1 MNEPQTFAAAMRSDQ
16 ANVVQTLALAF
27 QDDPALSWIMPDPER
42 RKARLPR
49 LFEILFNSDFP
60 NGMILKSPRYETCSL
75 WRAPGRADTGLWELV
90 RSAVP
95 MLQVFGSAIGKG
107 IAISNALDAHHP
119 KGFPFWYLHFV
130 GVRPD
135 FQGKGWGGS
144 IIREGLK
151 RAAREGL
158 PAYLETATPQNVP
171 LYLRLGF
178 EIVEEWDVPD
188 GGPHFWSMLRPVSA
202 NGPD

>member
-27 QDDPALSWIMPDPER
+27 QVDPALSWIMPDPER

-60 NGMILKSPRYETCSL
+60 NGMILKSPRYEACSL
-75 WRAPGRADTGLWELV
+75 WRAPGSADTGLWELV

>member
-1 MNEPQTFAAAMRSDQ
+1 
-16 ANVVQTLALAF
+16 
-27 QDDPALSWIMPDPER
+27 
-42 RKARLPR
+42 
-49 LFEILFNSDFP
+49 
-60 NGMILKSPRYETCSL
+60 
-75 WRAPGRADTGLWELV
+75 
-90 RSAVP
+90 

-151 RAAREGL
+151 RAAGEGL

-188 GGPHFWSMLRPVSA
+188 GGPHFWSMLRPISA